1 VSSAQ
6 TDRFNPRIAL
16 AAAFDPTDWA
26 GTTPFTR
33 SGDVSRGPF
42 PSTMSTHPD
51 PLSFLHGY
59 GSRVDRGY
67 AFGATPQTLAE
78 LIAAATGYTNVTA
91 TITADDKVSITSDQQ
106 LILTGGLGYGFEGGV
121 TLTGSGPYTATAD
134 GEWTRGTVEG
144 FSISYLYFNPHA
156 GGLPPTGM
164 WRAGSVIITRAQSVP
179 TTIRARNEAD
189 ADGLAA
195 SEFCLEDWDCN
206 AGPNEDTRWWIDAD
220 GHVACRYATGA
231 GDITWASTTFRDRLG
246 FSGDETPDTSGG
258 YSILTAEHPLPGF
271 IVPARP
277 LNRGPLRVREQTG
290 AASRLMSGATT
301 GLRNMDA
308 PSIDIEMT
316 IGGQVGADAG
326 EMTHYLNHVLPYA
339 QPGEQF
345 SLFAYWG
352 DPRRSAESRADTPWS
367 TLVSSELDGI
377 RARWVCHRHPDDE
390 RDRGEDYETD
400 LYTYQRF
407 THRLAVDP

>member
-33 SGDVSRGPF
+33 SGDTGRVAF
-42 PSTMSTHPD
+42 PSSMSTYLD

-59 GSRVDRGY
+59 GSRVVRGY
-67 AFGATPQTLAE
+67 SAFATPQTLAE

-91 TITADDKVSITSDQQ
+91 TITADDKVSITSDQ
-106 LILTGGLGYGFEGGV
+106 LLTPTGGLGFGFEGGV

-144 FSISYLYFNPHA
+144 FSISYLYLNP
-156 GGLPPTGM
+156 GPI
-164 WRAGSVIITRAQSVP
+164 AGSVTITRAQSVP
-179 TTIRARNEAD
+179 TTIRDRNEAD
-189 ADGLAA
+189 ADGLAS
-195 SEFCLEDWDCN
+195 SEFCLEDWDNN
-206 AGPNEDTRWWIDAD
+206 AGPNEDARWWIDAD
-220 GHVACRYATGA
+220 GHVACRYAVGA
-231 GDITWASTTFRDRLG
+231 GDITWSSTTFRDRLG
-246 FSGDETPDTSGG
+246 FSGDETPITSGG

-271 IVPARP
+271 IVPQRP

-290 AASRLMSGATT
+290 AASRLMSGGTT

-308 PSIDIEMT
+308 TAIDIEMT
-316 IGGQVGADAG
+316 IGGQIGADAG

-345 SLFAYWG
+345 SVFAYWG
-352 DPRRSAESRADTPWS
+352 DPRRSAESRAATPWS

-377 RARWVCHRHPDDE
+377 RARWVCHRHPDDD
-390 RDRGEDYETD
+390 RDRAEDYETD
-400 LYTYQRF
+400 LYIYQRF
-407 THRLAVDP
+407 GHRLAVDP